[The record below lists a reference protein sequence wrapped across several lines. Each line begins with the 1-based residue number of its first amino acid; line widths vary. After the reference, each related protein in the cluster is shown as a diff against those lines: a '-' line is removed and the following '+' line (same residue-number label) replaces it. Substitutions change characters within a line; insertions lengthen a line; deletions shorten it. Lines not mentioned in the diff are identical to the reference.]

1 MFGTAVAQNKRTGTR
16 RQRLEE
22 SYTGD
27 PLTSIRLWE
36 NKKQTNK
43 KMMCG
48 NRDLWLI
55 TAVSVI

>member
-36 NKKQTNK
+36 NKKQTK
-43 KMMCG
+43 KK
-48 NRDLWLI
+48 
-55 TAVSVI
+55 